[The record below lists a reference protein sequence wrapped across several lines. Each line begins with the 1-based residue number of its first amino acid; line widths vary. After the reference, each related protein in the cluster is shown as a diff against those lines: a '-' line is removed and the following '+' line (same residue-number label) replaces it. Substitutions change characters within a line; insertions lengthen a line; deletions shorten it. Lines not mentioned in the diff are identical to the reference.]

1 MRPVVLAFAFLL
13 ALACAAHAGQTF
25 YVTDEFEITLR
36 AGPGLDY
43 KILTM
48 LTTGTPLEKLEE
60 SEGWARVRTRDG
72 QEGWVVARYLTGDL
86 PKAPQLEAARK
97 ELAEVRAEND
107 RLRGENSALRRR
119 AEQAEGKARQLAA
132 RLQKVEKEF
141 ARWKEEHADA
151 VTLKNRLDAVE
162 QERSAAQEELARLR
176 TENAALQQ
184 RERFYWFFSGAMV
197 LLAGWIL
204 GYLYASSRHRAK
216 GRAPPPTGIPAPES
230 PRSGRR

>member
-1 MRPVVLAFAFLL
+1 MRPAVLACVLL
-13 ALACAAHAGQTF
+13 LGLACAARAGQTF
-25 YVTDEFEITLR
+25 YVTDEVEITLR

-86 PKAPQLEAARK
+86 PKGPQLEAARR
-97 ELAEVRAEND
+97 ELAEVGAEND

-141 ARWKEEHADA
+141 ARWKEEYADA
-151 VTLKNRLDAVE
+151 VALKNRLDAA
-162 QERSAAQEELARLR
+162 ERERAAAQEELGRLR
-176 TENAALQQ
+176 TENAALRQ
-184 RERFYWFFSGAMV
+184 RERFYWFFSGALV

-204 GYLYASSRHRAK
+204 GYLYASSRYRAK
-216 GRAPPPTGIPAPES
+216 GRT
-230 PRSGRR
+230 RFRF